1 MRHNFIDQYGH
12 VDSPLH
18 RLDPRTKLAL
28 SLLLIVFVIACQR
41 LRMFAAYVP
50 FVLLLIAFSRV
61 PISFYLKRVAW
72 ITPVMLLF
80 VIFYLLSDFLGTRS
94 FRLIVDPAKNARAA
108 TMLLIL
114 TKSYVSILILTL
126 LTSTSRFSDLLWALR
141 RFRLPR
147 VLTTI
152 SHLVYT
158 YMFVLVDEAQR
169 MSRAFH
175 SRAPVLRVP
184 HLRFYGQWL
193 GALFLRSLNRAD
205 TLYLA
210 MVSRGFNGEFPEGGE
225 HRLKLGDAVAVS
237 VFSLGIAFVKIVWKA

>member
-1 MRHNFIDQYGH
+1 MRHNFIDRYGH

-28 SLLLIVFVIACQR
+28 SLLLIVFIIASLR
-41 LRMFAAYVP
+41 LRPFAAFVP
-50 FVLLLIAFSRV
+50 FVLLLIVCSRV
-61 PISFYLKRVAW
+61 PLSFYLKRVAL

-80 VIFYLLSDFLGTRS
+80 VFFYLLSDFMETHS
-94 FRLIVDPAKNARAA
+94 FFLVVDPAKNARAA

-114 TKSYVSILILTL
+114 VKSYVSILILTL

-141 RFRLPR
+141 RFRLPK

-158 YMFVLVDEAQR
+158 YTFVLVDESQR

-184 HLRFYGQWL
+184 RLRFYGQWL

-210 MVSRGFNGEFPEGGE
+210 MVSRGFNGEFPEGGG
-225 HRLKLGDAVAVS
+225 HRLRLGDAVAIS
-237 VFSLGIAFVKIVWKA
+237 VFSLGIAYVKIVWKA